1 MCVALGIT
9 AAPRREKREQQ
20 KKDIAASYDMTVHKN
35 NSITLVPITKKMRAD
50 REWEAKKATG
60 RVVEIDEVEVDLGSN
75 YCFQDTRIDT
85 LVWSAVRHVEG
96 QETVKSIFICD
107 IFAHTRFFKELL
119 NKEAALPSKYS
130 KESYAIVQDKVVARL
145 TALVTARLQKWEKE
159 GLIELN
165 VYYNTRSGDEYYDWA
180 VQPYIDEALRQLGLK
195 SEFQANMSSKREEF
209 YELRSALFE
218 ADYHDRLTS
227 KRMCIEILLD
237 DDQYDPYLDEEE
249 DEDRCPNGE
258 LTNRRIAKILV
269 QFFDVFRAK
278 VCRDLELEMEATLPA
293 IGTKPGTNGRTR
305 EDYLGAI
312 EIINTYCV
320 YQTTPDTNSVDDPTS
335 FYSMEELMDYY
346 DEIDEGIE
354 EARLE
359 KERFEALFSSPPK
372 LSLYHLSDAIYGN

>member
-20 KKDIAASYDMTVHKN
+20 KKDVAASYDMTVHKN

-50 REWEAKKATG
+50 REWEARKATG

-75 YCFQDTRIDT
+75 YCFRDTGIDT
-85 LVWSAVRHVEG
+85 LVWSAVRRVEG

-107 IFAHTRFFKELL
+107 IFARTRFFKELL

-145 TALVTARLQKWEKE
+145 TSLVNDRLQKWEAQ
-159 GLIELN
+159 GLIETEVL
-165 VYYNTRSGDEYYDWA
+165 YCSSSGRLHYDWK

-209 YELRSALFE
+209 YELRNTLFE
-218 ADYHDRLTS
+218 ADYHDRLTA
-227 KRMCIEILLD
+227 KKVYIEILLD
-237 DDQYDPYLDEEE
+237 DEQYDPYLDEEE

-312 EIINTYCV
+312 EIINTYCA
-320 YQTTPDTNSVDDPTS
+320 YQTTPDADSVEDPTC

>member
-85 LVWSAVRHVEG
+85 LVWSAARHVDAQG
-96 QETVKSIFICD
+96 IVKSTFICD
-107 IFAHTRFFKELL
+107 IFARTRFFKELL

-130 KESYAIVQDKVVARL
+130 TESYAIVQDKVVARL
-145 TALVTARLQKWEKE
+145 TALVTARLQKWEKQ
-159 GLIELN
+159 GLVQLS
-165 VYYNTRSGDEYYDWA
+165 VYYKTRSGNEYDDWA

-249 DEDRCPNGE
+249 DENRCPNGE

-293 IGTKPGTNGRTR
+293 IGRKPGMNGRTR

-312 EIINTYCV
+312 EIINTYCA
-320 YQTTPDTNSVDDPTS
+320 YQTTPDADSVEDPTC

>member
-50 REWEAKKATG
+50 REWEARKATG

-85 LVWSAVRHVEG
+85 LVWSAARHVDAQG
-96 QETVKSIFICD
+96 IVKSTFICD
-107 IFAHTRFFKELL
+107 IFARTRFFKELL

-145 TALVTARLQKWEKE
+145 TALVTARLQKWEKQ
-159 GLIELN
+159 GLIQLS
-165 VYYNTRSGDEYYDWA
+165 VYYKTRSGDEYYDWA
-180 VQPYIDEALRQLGLK
+180 VQPYIDEALRQMGLK

-278 VCRDLELEMEATLPA
+278 VCRDLELEMEATQPA
-293 IGTKPGTNGRTR
+293 IGRKPGMNGRTR

-312 EIINTYCV
+312 EIINTYCA
-320 YQTTPDTNSVDDPTS
+320 YQTTPDADSVEDPTC

>member
-20 KKDIAASYDMTVHKN
+20 KKDVAASYDMTVHKN

-50 REWEAKKATG
+50 REWEARKATG

-75 YCFQDTRIDT
+75 YCFRDTGIDT
-85 LVWSAVRHVEG
+85 LVWNAVRRVDEK
-96 QETVKSIFICD
+96 TVVKSNFVCD
-107 IFAHTRFFKELL
+107 IFARTRFFKELL

-145 TALVTARLQKWEKE
+145 TSLVNDRLQKWEAQ
-159 GLIELN
+159 GLIETEVL
-165 VYYNTRSGDEYYDWA
+165 YCSSSGRLHYDWK

-209 YELRSALFE
+209 YELRNTLFE
-218 ADYHDRLTS
+218 ADYHDRLTA
-227 KRMCIEILLD
+227 KKVYIEILLD
-237 DDQYDPYLDEEE
+237 DEQYDPYLDEEE

-312 EIINTYCV
+312 EIINTYCA
-320 YQTTPDTNSVDDPTS
+320 YQTTPDTNSGEDPTS